1 MSPAPATLTPGR
13 TGPDRVAAGPLVPTP
28 AGAAARVGRAYLD
41 VVAPSTWRATAN
53 LVVGMFVGIVTF
65 TVLVTLLATTL
76 GLILVLPMAVVT
88 GALLL
93 LSSRVFGR
101 FERFRYRTLL
111 DLPIARPHRAR
122 TVTGWW
128 PRLKS
133 VVLSGATWKE
143 MGHGLLQL
151 PVGVLTYVIAVVA
164 WSVPLTLLT
173 LPATV
178 WALPEDEV
186 YVWPDVTLR
195 GWAAAVPAFVL
206 GLVLLP
212 LVPFAI
218 RLVALLDGQLAA
230 LLLGPGRTQQLDA
243 QVAALTDSRTRVVDA
258 VEVERQRIER
268 DLHDGAQQRLVAL
281 AMDLGRALEKWDTD
295 PAGAQR
301 LVEDAHREAKQAL
314 IELRDLARGIHPA
327 VLTDRGLD
335 AALSSV
341 AARSPIP
348 VHLTVDVPR
357 RPTATIEGIA
367 YFVVCEALTNVAK
380 HADATRAAVT
390 VARRGDRLLVEV
402 TDDGHGG
409 ADASGSGLSGLRD
422 RVEGVDGWMHV
433 SSPVGGPTTI
443 LAELPCGS

>member
-1 MSPAPATLTPGR
+1 MTPAPATLTPGP
-13 TGPDRVAAGPLVPTP
+13 TGSDQLTTVAPSSTARS
-28 AGAAARVGRAYLD
+28 GATARIGRAYLD

-53 LVVGMFVGIVTF
+53 LVMGMFVGIVTF
-65 TVLVTLLATTL
+65 TVLFTLLATTL

-93 LSSRVFGR
+93 VSSRVFGR
-101 FERFRYRTLL
+101 FERFRYRTLV
-111 DLPIARPHRAR
+111 DLPIARPHRPVTA
-122 TVTGWW
+122 TGWW

-133 VVLSGATWKE
+133 VVLSAATWKE

-151 PVGVLTYVIAVVA
+151 PVGVLTYVIAVVV

-173 LPATV
+173 VWVLPG
-178 WALPEDEV
+178 DEV

-195 GWAAAVPAFVL
+195 GWALAVPAFVL
-206 GLVLLP
+206 GLVIVP
-212 LVPFAI
+212 VVPFAI
-218 RLVALLDGQLAA
+218 RLVAMLDGQLAA
-230 LLLGPGRTQQLDA
+230 LLLGPGRTQQLDE
-243 QVAALTDSRTRVVDA
+243 QVAALTDSRSRVVDA

-281 AMDLGRALEKWDTD
+281 AMDLGRAREKWDSD

-314 IELRDLARGIHPA
+314 VELRDLARGIHPA

-341 AARSPIP
+341 AARSAVP

-357 RPTATIEGIA
+357 RPSPTIEGIA

-380 HADATRAAVT
+380 HADATRTAVT
-390 VARRGDRLLVEV
+390 VARRGDRLLVEI

-409 ADASGSGLSGLRD
+409 AALSGSGLAGLRD
-422 RVEGVDGWMHV
+422 RIEGVDGWMHV

>member
-1 MSPAPATLTPGR
+1 MLSRG
-13 TGPDRVAAGPLVPTP
+13 GP
-28 AGAAARVGRAYLD
+28 ARVGRAYLD
-41 VVAPSTWRATAN
+41 VVAPTTWRATAN
-53 LVVGMFVGIVTF
+53 LVMGMFVGVVTF
-65 TVLVTLLATTL
+65 SVLISLLATTV
-76 GLILVLPMAVVT
+76 GLILVLPMAIVT
-88 GALLL
+88 GVLLL
-93 LSSRVFGR
+93 VCSRVFGR

-111 DLPIARPHRAR
+111 DLPIARPHRSGA
-122 TVTGWW
+122 VTGWW
-128 PRLKS
+128 PRTKA
-133 VVLSGATWKE
+133 VLLSAATWKE

-151 PVGVLTYVIAVVA
+151 PVGVVTYVIATVV
-164 WSVPLTLLT
+164 WCVPLTLLT
-173 LPATV
+173 LPVTV
-178 WALPEDEV
+178 WALPGDEV

-195 GWAAAVPAFVL
+195 GWALAAPAFIL

-212 LVPFAI
+212 LVPFVI
-218 RLVALLDGQLAA
+218 RFVAMVDGKLAS

-243 QVAALTDSRTRVVDA
+243 QVAALTDSRSRVVDA

-281 AMDLGRALEKWDTD
+281 AMDLGRAREKWDSD
-295 PAGAQR
+295 PAGAQQ

-314 IELRDLARGIHPA
+314 VELRDLARGIHPA

-357 RPTATIEGIA
+357 RPSATIEGIA

-380 HADATRAAVT
+380 HADATRTAVT

-409 ADASGSGLSGLRD
+409 ASPSGSGLAGLRD
-422 RVEGVDGWMHV
+422 RVEGVDGWLHV

-443 LAELPCGS
+443 LAELPCAS